1 MISFIAVPLSFS
13 PIIVGNLIAL
23 AAIEAVLR
31 AAPVV
36 LCLALL
42 IAAAAVAM
50 AVAAA
55 ASSGVRAESG
65 VASIFQDPLLFQVY
79 GFPCITRFP
88 HSSGD
93 GGRHS

>member
-1 MISFIAVPLSFS
+1 M
-13 PIIVGNLIAL
+13 IAL
-23 AAIEAVLR
+23 AAIEAAVR
-31 AAPVV
+31 AAPTV

-42 IAAAAVAM
+42 IAAAVVAM

-55 ASSGVRAESG
+55 ASSGVRPESG

-88 HSSGD
+88 ISSGD
-93 GGRHS
+93 GGRYS